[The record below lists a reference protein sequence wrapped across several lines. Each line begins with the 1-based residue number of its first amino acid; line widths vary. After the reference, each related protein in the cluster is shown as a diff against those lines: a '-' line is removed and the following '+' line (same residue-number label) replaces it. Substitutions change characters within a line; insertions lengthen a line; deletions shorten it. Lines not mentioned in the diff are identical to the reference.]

1 LPDTDDRRTR
11 GPFEDEAVFAPAR
24 LAAGRRTWLPIA
36 AFVLVVAGLI
46 GAGTVLDRLDPTDRS
61 VAPVAQQ
68 PGPSAGVALATA
80 TPPRTTGPQVARI
93 RPTLL
98 AIDAR
103 PFGSHVFVNG
113 DVFSLDAFLVVVSLE
128 AHDTVT
134 ATHKV
139 RMPGGSTAFLTEAN
153 PRFLVLFD
161 VPDAPGQ
168 LWIRANAYDAH
179 GDIVASLREPVLA
192 RNADQPSSAAR

>member
-11 GPFEDEAVFAPAR
+11 GPFEDEAIFAPAR

-46 GAGTVLDRLDPTDRS
+46 GAGTLLDRLDSADHSP
-61 VAPVAQQ
+61 APVAEQ
-68 PGPSAGVALATA
+68 PGPSRAPAS
-80 TPPRTTGPQVARI
+80 TTGAPQRAGPRVARI
-93 RPTLL
+93 PPALL

-168 LWIRANAYDAH
+168 LWIRANAYDAR
-179 GDIVASLREPVLA
+179 GVLVASLREPVVERGA
-192 RNADQPSSAAR
+192 AQPGSAAR